1 MIQLSFLIPES
12 LLLSTL
18 ENTMGWYVGPLA
30 RGSSD
35 FYCISYLI
43 WEKKNYASLKSPL
56 SLFLRYEVTIS
67 VDDTVLYSCIVDLPP
82 LK

>member
-30 RGSSD
+30 RGSSV

-43 WEKKNYASLKSPL
+43 WEKKKLCIAEESIVFILK
-56 SLFLRYEVTIS
+56 I
-67 VDDTVLYSCIVDLPP
+67 
-82 LK
+82 

>member
-18 ENTMGWYVGPLA
+18 ENTMDCDVGPLA

-35 FYCISYLI
+35 FYCISSFNLA
-43 WEKKNYASLKSPL
+43 KKL
-56 SLFLRYEVTIS
+56 THQ
-67 VDDTVLYSCIVDLPP
+67 
-82 LK
+82 

>member
-43 WEKKNYASLKSPL
+43 WGKKIMH
-56 SLFLRYEVTIS
+56 R
-67 VDDTVLYSCIVDLPP
+67 
-82 LK
+82 

>member
-43 WEKKNYASLKSPL
+43 WKKKN
-56 SLFLRYEVTIS
+56 
-67 VDDTVLYSCIVDLPP
+67 
-82 LK
+82 